1 MCSTHIPHTT
11 PKASTCCFVSLVY
24 CAWCGAPLCL
34 TQHQRR
40 QRIYAKLR
48 EAYCALCVGLH
59 QLVLFRHIVLL
70 VHCVLPVFR
79 YGAPPPCIDAPPLR
93 TVLLGPLRPPGLP
106 LGAADRQTLRCQA
119 KGSETFTS
127 VMQAAPSCR
136 SYPAEPC
143 ISANRFRRSNV
154 TASASFL
161 QVGQPG
167 GPRCLL
173 RARWFP
179 EPWISRLIYRGC
191 RLRRLGDG
199 NGWTFP
205 DA

>member
-11 PKASTCCFVSLVY
+11 PKASTGCFVSLVY

-119 KGSETFTS
+119 KGSETDSAALTSPPLQAFSKWANLAVRGAYCVLAGFPSPGFLVLFTE
-127 VMQAAPSCR
+127 VAA
-136 SYPAEPC
+136 
-143 ISANRFRRSNV
+143 
-154 TASASFL
+154 
-161 QVGQPG
+161 
-167 GPRCLL
+167 
-173 RARWFP
+173 
-179 EPWISRLIYRGC
+179 
-191 RLRRLGDG
+191 
-199 NGWTFP
+199 
-205 DA
+205 